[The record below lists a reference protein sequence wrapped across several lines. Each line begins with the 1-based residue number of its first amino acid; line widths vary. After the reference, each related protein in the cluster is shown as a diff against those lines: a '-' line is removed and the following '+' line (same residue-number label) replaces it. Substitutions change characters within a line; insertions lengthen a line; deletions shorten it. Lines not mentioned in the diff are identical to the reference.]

1 MKKDLLDYFKA
12 LMDYYG
18 KYHQHKELS
27 AWAGLVLHIL
37 FCTVAIRF
45 ALPATSKLVAFIA
58 LVLAVLV
65 VAVLAYLYIRN
76 QLEMKDC
83 GGALAGAA
91 IFFLTEILC
100 ADEKSLKREK
110 YVTPPQ
116 DSAHTRAQAHHV
128 LPKAM
133 LDKAKILNTR
143 GRGFQDRTRWLIYG
157 LLVVSTFAVVGLKIV
172 EAFG

>member
-1 MKKDLLDYFKA
+1 MKKDLLDYFKT

-27 AWAGLVLHIL
+27 AWAGIVLHIL

-45 ALPATSKLVAFIA
+45 TLPATSKLVAFIA
-58 LVLAVLV
+58 LLIAVLF
-65 VAVLAYLYIRN
+65 VAVLAFLYIKN
-76 QLEMKDC
+76 QLEMKDA

-91 IFFLTEILC
+91 AFFLTEILC
-100 ADEKSLKREK
+100 SDEPSLKCEK

-116 DSAHTRAQAHHV
+116 DSPNTKAQAHHV

-133 LDKAKILNTR
+133 LEKAEILNTR
-143 GRGFQDRTRWLIYG
+143 GRGFQDGTRWLIYG
-157 LLVVSTFAVVGLKIV
+157 LLVVSTVGVVGLKTI